1 MKRSLSASESGMTTR
16 PIIVLPPALAGF
28 IKLPRWVIWRW
39 VTNKDGKRTKPPY
52 QGRAPSKHASSTN
65 QSTWC
70 DLNTAILA
78 YCEGKADGIGLVLSS
93 SNISAFDLD
102 HCRNAATGEIE
113 PWALKLIERSGS
125 YCELTPSNEGVRII
139 GLATGDKLHRKFT
152 VPNANGM
159 SCELY
164 RKADRYITITGK
176 QINTAT
182 ELANIDLLLDE
193 TLADL
198 ESAKQERPP
207 PNGAGNKTAGRKH
220 DLDDIIRTGE
230 GGHFGG
236 DRSRAVWYVI
246 NTLLK
251 QRLSADE
258 IVTLLLDQANG
269 ISAHI
274 YD

>member
-1 MKRSLSASESGMTTR
+1 
-16 PIIVLPPALAGF
+16 
-28 IKLPRWVIWRW
+28 
-39 VTNKDGKRTKPPY
+39 
-52 QGRAPSKHASSTN
+52 
-65 QSTWC
+65 
-70 DLNTAILA
+70 
-78 YCEGKADGIGLVLSS
+78 
-93 SNISAFDLD
+93 
-102 HCRNAATGEIE
+102 
-113 PWALKLIERSGS
+113 
-125 YCELTPSNEGVRII
+125 
-139 GLATGDKLHRKFT
+139 
-152 VPNANGM
+152 
-159 SCELY
+159 
-164 RKADRYITITGK
+164 
-176 QINTAT
+176 T

-193 TLADL
+193 TLAEL
-198 ESAKQERPP
+198 ESAKQERPH

-274 YD
+274 YDQSNPEQYARKQVEKAQKEQSAASADDAEIEQLSKLTAVQYERERKSAAERLKVRAPILDKLVEA